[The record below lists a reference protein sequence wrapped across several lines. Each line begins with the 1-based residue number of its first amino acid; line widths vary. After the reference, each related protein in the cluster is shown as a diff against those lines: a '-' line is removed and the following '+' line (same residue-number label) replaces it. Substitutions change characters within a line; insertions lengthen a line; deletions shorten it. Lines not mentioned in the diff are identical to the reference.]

1 MALQLKKAGIDTF
14 TIYEK
19 SDGVGGT
26 WRDNTYPGAAC
37 DVPSHL
43 YSFSFA
49 PNYDWSKRFAD
60 QPEILA
66 YLDRITDQFGVRPH
80 LRTNSAI
87 RSMRWVESQCWWE
100 LTTQSGD
107 VVTADVVVS
116 GLGQLNVPLTPAIA
130 GIADFG
136 GSLFHSA
143 RWDHSVA
150 IADRRVGV
158 IGNGPSA
165 AQLIPPVALQAG
177 HLAVFQRTPNWFL
190 ARDDG
195 PYSPRIR
202 RIFHTIPGAH
212 RAYRARIF
220 NTLELTHRALVQKP
234 IFTKLVTKVSAKF
247 LRDSI
252 DDPVLRAKCTP
263 DYPLGCKRIIV
274 SSDYYAAL
282 QRPNV
287 ELITDGIERF
297 DATGIITTDGV
308 HHDLDVVVMA
318 TGFESTRF
326 LAPIEVIGR
335 DGASLHERWADGAE
349 AHLGVAVA
357 GFPNFFMIYGPNTNL
372 GHNSIM
378 FMIECQVQLIMR
390 ALHSLATGEVPVI
403 DVKASHMDDHNRQL
417 QQQLS
422 GTVWLAN
429 CTNWYKNADGKITN
443 NWPGTA
449 RQYLRDTKRA
459 DLAALSN

>member
-1 MALQLKKAGIDTF
+1 MALQLKKAGVDTF

-66 YLDRITDQFGVRPH
+66 YLDRITDQFAIRPH
-80 LRTNSAI
+80 LRTNTAI
-87 RSMRWVESQCWWE
+87 RSMRWVEEHTQWE
-100 LTTQSGD
+100 LTTADGE

-116 GLGQLNVPLTPAIA
+116 GLGQLNVPHTPPIA
-130 GIADFG
+130 GIGDFG
-136 GSLFHSA
+136 GTVFHSA
-143 RWDHSVA
+143 RWDHA
-150 IADRRVGV
+150 APIDGRRVGV

-165 AQLIPPVALQAG
+165 AQLIPPVAQQSA

-190 ARDDG
+190 PRDDSA
-195 PYSPRIR
+195 YSPRVR
-202 RIFHTIPGAH
+202 RFFHKFPVAH
-212 RAYRARIF
+212 KVYRARIF

-234 IFTKLVTKVSAKF
+234 LFTKLVTKVSTKF

-252 DDPVLRAKCTP
+252 SDPALRAKCTP

-274 SSDYYAAL
+274 STDFYAAV
-282 QRPNV
+282 QRRNV
-287 ELITDGIERF
+287 SLITEHIDRF
-297 DATGIITTDGV
+297 DSTGIITSDGV

-326 LAPIEVIGR
+326 LAPIDVTGR
-335 DGASLHERWADGAE
+335 NGASLHERWAAGAE
-349 AHLGVAVA
+349 AHLGVAVS

-378 FMIECQVQLIMR
+378 FMIECQAQLILR
-390 ALHSLATGEVPVI
+390 SLHSLAAGDVPVI
-403 DVKASHMDDHNRQL
+403 DVNAAHMDAHNRQL
-417 QQQLS
+417 QQELS

-449 RQYLRDTKRA
+449 RQYLHATRRA
-459 DLAALSN
+459 DLANLSQ